1 MQLFYTN
8 NKNKAKK
15 VLLVDLYP
23 FELRQVGCILKGK
36 CPFHEDIRTPNFCIY
51 PETNSWFCFAGCGG
65 GDSISFYMRLKDI
78 DFKQAIKELI
88 K

>member
-1 MQLFYTN
+1 MQLFYTD

-23 FELRQVGCILKGK
+23 FELRQVGGVLKGK
-36 CPFHEDIRTPNFCIY
+36 CPFHEDIKTPNLCIY
-51 PETNSWFCFAGCGG
+51 PETNSWYCFAGCGG
-65 GDSISFYMRLKDI
+65 GDSISFYMRFKKV
-78 DFKQAIKELI
+78 DFKQAVKELI